1 MDHGLSGPSAGGA
14 SVPGTQGVV
23 RRIKPANL
31 TYDVDESPPPWLC
44 LTVAV
49 QHVIIIAVGMTFPVL
64 LGRAIGLS
72 HGQTESL
79 VRVSML
85 AAGIGTL
92 LQSIR
97 RGPLG
102 SGFLCPE
109 GPDPSFLPA
118 CLLAGARGGLPLVF
132 GMTALAGAFE
142 GIMAPVMYRL
152 RSVFPV
158 EVTGVVVAMVGIAV
172 VPSALANLL
181 GVPAGGAGS
190 GGSPLQVGHLL
201 VGLAA
206 LCAMVGTNV
215 WSRGSLR
222 RYSILI
228 GIGVGFA
235 CAGAAGLLGADQL
248 REVARAPFAA
258 LPVMPGLS
266 WSFSLDLVL
275 PFAIAITCSMLK
287 NIGDITTCQRIND
300 AGWKRTDMVTVRGG
314 ILADGESTFKGGV
327 MGGYGPASY
336 SANVGLSVATG
347 VTSKRVA
354 LYVGG
359 ICVLLSC
366 CPKLAAAFAIMPA
379 PVMGAQLL
387 FCVSFMIVAGLQII
401 MSRMMDVRRTF
412 VVGLSFA
419 VGLGAGFLPGAF
431 RDLPGWLQPVF
442 TSILTAATVSAILLN
457 LLLRLGVSR
466 SARLDMPLG
475 PEAATAL
482 WAFLEEQGKAWG
494 ARAEVVHRAAG
505 AVSELMEQSML
516 AGAGQATVSARFDEL
531 NLDIDYEYDG
541 PEVTLPDAP
550 PQALHSLE
558 AEPDFAAIAGY
569 LVRRQAD
576 SVRCDMHDGRRRVRL
591 HWDH

>member
-1 MDHGLSGPSAGGA
+1 MPPADA
-14 SVPGTQGVV
+14 
-23 RRIKPANL
+23 RRAKPANL
-31 TYDVDESPPPWLC
+31 TYDVDEAPPPWLC

-72 HGQTESL
+72 HGQTEGL
-79 VRVSML
+79 VRASML

-92 LQSIR
+92 LQAVR

-118 CLLAGARGGLPLVF
+118 CLLAGSKGGLPLVF

-142 GIMAPVMYRL
+142 GLMAPVMYRL
-152 RSVFPV
+152 RAVFPV
-158 EVTGVVVAMVGIAV
+158 EVTGVVVSMVGIAV

-181 GVPAGGAGS
+181 GVQSEAAAS

-228 GIGVGFA
+228 GIAVGFA
-235 CAGAAGLLGADQL
+235 CAGAAGLLGADHL

-266 WSFSLDLVL
+266 WSFSADLLL

-300 AGWKRTDMVTVRGG
+300 AGWKRPDMVTVRGG
-314 ILADGESTFKGGV
+314 ILADAASTFLGGAL
-327 MGGYGPASY
+327 GGYGPASY

-347 VTSKRVA
+347 VASRRVA
-354 LYVGG
+354 AYVGG
-359 ICVLLSC
+359 ICMLLSC

-419 VGLGAGFLPGAF
+419 AGLGAGFLPGAF

-442 TSILTAATVSAILLN
+442 TSILTAATISAIVLN
-457 LLLRLGVSR
+457 LLLRLGVAR
-466 SARLDMPLG
+466 SARLELHSGSD
-475 PEAATAL
+475 AAAAV
-482 WAFLEEQGKAWG
+482 WVFMEEQGKAWG
-494 ARAEVVHRAAG
+494 ARAEVIHRAGG
-505 AVSELMEQSML
+505 ALSELMDQSMQS
-516 AGAGQATVSARFDEL
+516 GAGQATVSARFDEM
-531 NLDIDYEYDG
+531 NLDIDFEYDG
-541 PEVTLPDAP
+541 PEVALPGTAP
-550 PQALHSLE
+550 HAMLSLD

-576 SVRCDMHDGRRRVRL
+576 RVRCDMHDGRRRIRL